1 MPTQRAGRETG
12 SFFQSD
18 VQAEQVSTLPPARH
32 NWPYC
37 PDLEWDDEHEQTQP
51 DLARLDVPHAV
62 DAQGFAMLA
71 DSGEHP
77 DHKRRALGPR
87 DDRSR
92 WVGTVSADTIRANVA
107 FDGRYRYRVFVL
119 GTLIA
124 SGESLEAAIAYG
136 HLALHCMLAPPRL
149 KLERE
154 PHLVGVHFGVLD
166 AVDQQEPRA

>member
-1 MPTQRAGRETG
+1 
-12 SFFQSD
+12 
-18 VQAEQVSTLPPARH
+18 
-32 NWPYC
+32 
-37 PDLEWDDEHEQTQP
+37 
-51 DLARLDVPHAV
+51 
-62 DAQGFAMLA
+62 
-71 DSGEHP
+71 
-77 DHKRRALGPR
+77 
-87 DDRSR
+87 
-92 WVGTVSADTIRANVA
+92 VSADTIRANVA